1 MKEEEKQEKTNC
13 KCGEECNCHKKGHD
27 KEHKH
32 QHKEDT
38 HKLHEQIK
46 QLEEQNQ
53 ELMEKVKYNQAEL
66 VNYRKRKDEEVSN
79 MMKYANKD
87 IILEFLNV
95 MDDFERAIKLDDN
108 DLTDELSK
116 FLSGFKMMYG
126 TMSDILTNYGV
137 EVINRVGEEFDPMQE
152 EALMVDNIKDKEDN
166 VVTEVLLKGYK
177 LKDRVIRPAK
187 VKINKKN

>member
-1 MKEEEKQEKTNC
+1 MKEEEKQEKINC